1 MEKLFINRKPY
12 ISPQCEIYEIK
23 FESNILQSSFQEPDV
38 EVIEDGTISQPEQI
52 FSLPRHT
59 FCFEEEDKDK

>member
-12 ISPQCEIYEIK
+12 ISPQCEIYEMK
-23 FESNILQSSFQEPDV
+23 FENNILQSSFQEPDV

-52 FSLPRHT
+52 FSRSRHT
-59 FCFEEEDKDK
+59 SCFEEDDE